1 MKTAIEKILN
11 NFVIGDIDI
20 SYYDIDSYPTPE
32 MDVKEYEVEIYTPLD
47 ISMDEAQ
54 GLLDRLITAF
64 NLLGFSRVNG
74 NMFHDANKD
83 KLLIRARG
91 HIKTEGDK

>member
-1 MKTAIEKILN
+1 
-11 NFVIGDIDI
+11 
-20 SYYDIDSYPTPE
+20 
-32 MDVKEYEVEIYTPLD
+32 
-47 ISMDEAQ
+47 MDEAQ

-64 NLLGFSRVNG
+64 NLLGFSRVDG